1 MIRENGDQD
10 NLWPVAPRVK
20 STPAAAPAGPSART
34 TEPSAILGVALISGE
49 LLRRVGLRG
58 KRCTITFSFGKFL
71 NFDNYLPVTVTLLP
85 STHHA
90 TAGTS
95 ASTKHTATSAGAW
108 VVASQPVPIMYVVD
122 QPRLPGPHLGLAVA
136 FVSTRWKP
144 SSSTCSITKGDCSG
158 SCC

>member
-1 MIRENGDQD
+1 MMRENGYQATCGRSRHES
-10 NLWPVAPRVK
+10 NPRPPPRPLAPPR
-20 STPAAAPAGPSART
+20 
-34 TEPSAILGVALISGE
+34 LGVALISGE

-95 ASTKHTATSAGAW
+95 TSTKHTATSAGAW